1 METTGEVTQGLEG
14 PSQILLHNRAVSFLS
29 KKKKKKKTVQK
40 FLEAGQKQQ
49 ILFLFLSFFFLEAF
63 PCYPGPQRQ
72 CGHFL
77 SFPLLP
83 FLSCLPPPPNLPL
96 TLS

>member
-49 ILFLFLSFFFLEAF
+49 ILFFFLF
-63 PCYPGPQRQ
+63 
-72 CGHFL
+72 
-77 SFPLLP
+77 SFWKP
-83 FLSCLPPPPNLPL
+83 FLVILGHRDNVAISSPSPSS
-96 TLS
+96 LSSPASLLLQTCP

>member
-29 KKKKKKKTVQK
+29 KKKKKTVQK

-49 ILFLFLSFFFLEAF
+49 ILFFLFLFSFWK
-63 PCYPGPQRQ
+63 
-72 CGHFL
+72 
-77 SFPLLP
+77 P
-83 FLSCLPPPPNLPL
+83 FLV
-96 TLS
+96 TLGHTHNVAISSPSPSSLSSPASLLLQTCP